1 MFAKVLIR
9 RSDARRSFRSLI
21 EYVTR
26 ADEECVPEIETF
38 TSCLSLDT
46 AHAEMR
52 AVADRN
58 VRVRGPV
65 FHFVICW
72 REGEQPGITQVFEAG
87 RTALEAIGMAHDEH
101 QHVFAIHRDPG
112 NVHLHVVVNRVNL
125 HTGRAVNPGL
135 SYFKLDRCMR
145 ELELRQGWQ
154 HNRGSYVIVERD
166 GQHVVERDM
175 RSRKER
181 QSRPAR
187 ARDMEAFSGMES
199 LATYACG
206 TPRRD
211 VLAQLS
217 QPGVTWQDVH
227 AVLARHG
234 LELRIKGP
242 GLAIYAKG
250 REHLTPVK
258 ASSVDER
265 LGRRRLEEALGPWVE
280 PTRVIRLTD
289 AERSYVEREIDVAD
303 APRREARARMRVG
316 LRAGYDYDGTR
327 QRAEFDTAR
336 RELRSRHAHEY
347 RTLLERHQKV
357 RERIRGSGFP
367 AIERKAAFSV
377 SAFERAR
384 ELEAL
389 RERQIAERKALKRPQ
404 TYREWVETLAQQGD
418 EAAIAQLRSWTWA
431 HQRRRSHVPVAEPGN
446 WIAASIRED
455 IDPFPPARA
464 GVKESWT
471 WRVDTRT
478 GNVEYQ
484 LMGERQ
490 FVDEGWRV
498 RFHSNDAQRD
508 TMLAGLLLARQKF
521 GSQIDVTGSEHFRE
535 RTAALAA
542 TYRLDITFGD
552 VALEAM
558 RLALIRE
565 QQERENA
572 RATPNPHP
580 VAQPEWVAG
589 SSPERGPQRESG
601 RPSMGGPDR

>member
-1 MFAKVLIR
+1 M
-9 RSDARRSFRSLI
+9 I

-26 ADEECVPEIETF
+26 TGEEDAPGIETF

-58 VRVRGPV
+58 ARVRGPV
-65 FHFVICW
+65 FHFMICW
-72 REGEQPGITQVFEAG
+72 REGEQPHRTQVFEAG
-87 RTALEAIGMAHDEH
+87 RAALEAIGMAPDEH
-101 QHVFAIHRDPG
+101 QHVFAIHRDTG

-125 HTGRAVNPGL
+125 QTGRVINPGL
-135 SYFKLDRCMR
+135 SYLKLDRCMR

-154 HNRGSYVIVERD
+154 HNRGSYAVVERD
-166 GQHVVERDM
+166 GQLVVERDM
-175 RSRKER
+175 RPRNER

-187 ARDMEAFSGMES
+187 ASDMEAFSGMES
-199 LATYACG
+199 LATYASAA
-206 TPRRD
+206 PKRE
-211 VLAQLS
+211 VLAELN
-217 QPGVTWQDVH
+217 QPGVTWQDLH
-227 AVLARHG
+227 EVLARHG
-234 LELRIKGP
+234 LELRPKGQ
-242 GLAIYAKG
+242 GLAMYAKG
-250 REHLTPVK
+250 RDKLTPVK

-265 LGRRRLEEALGPWVE
+265 FGRRQLEAMLGPWVE
-280 PTRVIRLTD
+280 PARVIRLSE
-289 AERSYVEREIDVAD
+289 AERGYLDREIDAAD
-303 APRREARARMRVG
+303 ASRREARARVRAG
-316 LRAGYDYDGTR
+316 LRARYDHDTTP
-327 QRAEFDTAR
+327 QRVEFDTAR
-336 RELRSRHAHEY
+336 RKIQSRHEHEY

-389 RERQIAERKALKRPQ
+389 REQQSAERRALKRPQ
-404 TYREWVETLAQQGD
+404 TYREWVGMLAQEGD
-418 EAAIAQLRSWTWA
+418 EAAIVQLRSWAWA
-431 HQRRRSHVPVAEPGN
+431 HERRRSQVPEPEHGN
-446 WIAASIRED
+446 WIAGSIRDD

-464 GVKESWT
+464 KLMENWT
-471 WRVDTRT
+471 WRVDPAT
-478 GNVEYQ
+478 GNVGYQ
-484 LMGERQ
+484 LGGERQ
-490 FVDEGWRV
+490 FIDEGWRIL
-498 RFHSNDAQRD
+498 FDSNDVQRAA
-508 TMLAGLLLARQKF
+508 MVAGLILARQKF

-565 QQERENA
+565 QRQRENA
-572 RATPNPHP
+572 HVPEKAHS

-589 SSPERGPQRESG
+589 SSPEREPRVNPGQ
-601 RPSMGGPDR
+601 PSMNGPER